1 MLYYNLSETRKSADW
16 IAILLYALLVLMGE
30 VSIIG
35 ACGNVSSFTDIFS
48 FSQFYGKQ
56 LVWIGCASAI
66 AFAMLKI
73 DAKIFLVFSYFIYAC
88 AVALLVV
95 TIAVAT
101 EIKGSRSWLVLG
113 PVSLQ
118 PAEFAKFAT
127 ALALARYMSRY
138 DFNIL
143 KLKHFSMVCF
153 ILFLPVVCILLQN
166 ETGSALVY
174 SIFILVF
181 YREGLPDFFLFLFCW
196 VIFLFILILRNASV
210 SFDSG
215 EQLGNVL
222 AYGAIIV
229 AEVVMT
235 MLKEPN
241 KRMWRIMFLCEFVVM
256 FLVWVFNQ
264 FEWYHINYEY
274 ALMFLIGAGAL
285 FHLGCFLLYM
295 AKRKI
300 HLLISGILI
309 FSVAY
314 SFSVNHIFTE
324 ILQPHQ
330 QMRIKVTLGIED
342 DPYGAGYN
350 VNQSKIAIGSGGFFG
365 KGFLNGTQTKL
376 RYVPEQHTDFIFCTV
391 CEEFGFL
398 GALSVVLL
406 YLALIYR
413 ILYLAEHQKTEFSRI
428 YGYCVACIFFF
439 HLLIN
444 IGMVIGLMP
453 VIGIPL
459 PFFSYGGSSLWS
471 FTILLFIFLCLDK
484 NNK

>member
-1 MLYYNLSETRKSADW
+1 MYRNLSETKKSADW
-16 IAILLYALLVLMGE
+16 IVIILYVLLVLMGE

-35 ACGNVSSFTDIFS
+35 ACGNVTSFADIFS
-48 FSQFYGKQ
+48 FSEFYGKQ
-56 LVWIGCASAI
+56 LVWILCAFAI
-66 AFAMLKI
+66 AFSILKI
-73 DAKIFLVFSYFIYAC
+73 EAKTYLVFSYVFYVC
-88 AVALLVV
+88 AILLLIV
-95 TIAVAT
+95 TIGVAP

-113 PVSLQ
+113 PVSIQ

-138 DFNIL
+138 DFDIL
-143 KLKHFSMVCF
+143 KTRHFLISCA
-153 ILFLPVVCILLQN
+153 ILFLPIVCILLQQ

-174 SIFILVF
+174 SVLILVF
-181 YREGLPDFFLFLFCW
+181 YREGLPDFFLFLFIW
-196 VIFLFILILRNASV
+196 VIFLFILILRNSSV
-210 SFDSG
+210 IFDSG
-215 EQLGNVL
+215 EQLGNLL
-222 AYGAIIV
+222 AYGFILLAQIV
-229 AEVVMT
+229 IT
-235 MLKEPN
+235 LLKEPN
-241 KRMWRIMFLCEFVVM
+241 KKIWRVLALVNLGVM
-256 FLVWVFNQ
+256 LAVWLFNL
-264 FEWYHINYEY
+264 FGWAHIDYEY
-274 ALMFLIGAGAL
+274 VLMGLIGAGAL
-285 FHLGCFLLYM
+285 FHLGYFLSFIM
-295 AKRKI
+295 KRKL
-300 HLLISGILI
+300 HLLIAAVMIGSLG
-309 FSVAY
+309 Y
-314 SFSVNHIFTE
+314 SFSVNYIFTE

-330 QMRIKVTLGIED
+330 QMRIKVTLGIEE

-350 VNQSKIAIGSGGFFG
+350 VNQSKIAIGSGGFSG

-376 RYVPEQHTDFIFCTV
+376 KYVPEQHTDFIFCTV

-398 GALSVVLL
+398 GALAVILT

-413 ILYLAEHQKTEFSRI
+413 LLYLAEHQSSRFSRI

-484 NNK
+484 AEK